1 MAGKAIKVLGDDRGK
16 YEAGD
21 DFDECVSSFDVT

>member
-16 YEAGD
+16 YETGN
-21 DFDECVSSFDVT
+21 DFECVSSFDVT